1 VLNADVFVCA
11 CVCVYTAERLGDI
24 DMYRN
29 RFVNIRVMRGDNLP
43 NVLLSLNTHSHAT
56 KIKRN
61 KKMDA
66 DA

>member
-1 VLNADVFVCA
+1 MNVWN
-11 CVCVYTAERLGDI
+11 AERLGDI
-24 DMYRN
+24 EMCRN
-29 RFVNIRVMRGDNLP
+29 RFVNIPVMRGDNLP